1 MPLLIEYFPL
11 FLNSIAV
18 TLALSVCTLLAST
31 LGAILLAFGVT
42 CRLAP
47 VRWLFI
53 VLVEIV
59 RAIPIF
65 VLVLA
70 VYFVLPMVAVSLD
83 PFTSTVISLSLW
95 GSANGAEIIRG
106 GLTSLDPGQKEA
118 GSALGFHPV
127 LFFVLVQVVRIIL
140 PPFCGL
146 AATLIQATTLGSVVG
161 VVELLRTGQ
170 IVIERSTSTTGGV
183 SSFVVYGLMLMVYFV
198 ICSAVSRAGSLLE
211 RRLSRHLHRPAQ
223 PAAPAGPSNGAAPWN
238 PSSQDGKS

>member
-106 GLTSLDPGQKEA
+106 GLTSLDPGQKK
-118 GSALGFHPV
+118 
-127 LFFVLVQVVRIIL
+127 
-140 PPFCGL
+140 
-146 AATLIQATTLGSVVG
+146 
-161 VVELLRTGQ
+161 
-170 IVIERSTSTTGGV
+170 
-183 SSFVVYGLMLMVYFV
+183 
-198 ICSAVSRAGSLLE
+198 
-211 RRLSRHLHRPAQ
+211 
-223 PAAPAGPSNGAAPWN
+223 PAAPWVFIRCC
-238 PSSQDGKS
+238 SSCWCRWCASSFPRFADWRQP